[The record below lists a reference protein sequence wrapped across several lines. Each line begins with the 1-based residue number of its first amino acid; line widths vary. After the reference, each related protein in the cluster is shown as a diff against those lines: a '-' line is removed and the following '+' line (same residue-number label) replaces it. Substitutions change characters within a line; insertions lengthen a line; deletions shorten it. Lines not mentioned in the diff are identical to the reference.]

1 MLPVLTSG
9 FTEGRAGPLVPIRQY
24 AEDGEYDYESDSDL
38 DDMEVDDD
46 TFEPTESLRD
56 STCSDT
62 NAEEKRYDDNPECE
76 NGLSDK
82 SPGSTGASE
91 QIHQII
97 LPNIA
102 YRT

>member
-1 MLPVLTSG
+1 MLTSG
-9 FTEGRAGPLVPIRQY
+9 FSETNPDAPSPIRQY
-24 AEDGEYDYESDSDL
+24 AYESEYDYESDSDL
-38 DDMEVDDD
+38 DDMEVDDN
-46 TFEPTESLRD
+46 TFEPTESPRD
-56 STCSDT
+56 STCSDI
-62 NAEEKRYDDNPECE
+62 NAEEKGYDNNPECG